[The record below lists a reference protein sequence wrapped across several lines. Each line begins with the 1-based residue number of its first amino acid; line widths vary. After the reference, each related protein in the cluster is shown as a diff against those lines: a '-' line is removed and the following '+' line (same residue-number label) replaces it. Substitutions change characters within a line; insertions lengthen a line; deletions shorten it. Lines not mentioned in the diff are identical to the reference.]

1 MNKLIITTAIITA
14 LAAPALAGGSN
25 GNNGNGNQCQG
36 NSCGG
41 DTGPKGPKGDTGP
54 RGETG
59 PKGKNGDPGPQGAA
73 GTNGMD
79 GRDGT
84 NGLNA
89 VARYSKSQD
98 AADRGLGSLQTR
110 TAKAGQWTGA
120 LGLAGSD
127 DLDAIA
133 GGVRYGF
140 TDRVDGYAVLS
151 VPFSGS
157 DVAWGVGVTFVLGGK

>member
-41 DTGPKGPKGDTGP
+41 DTGPQGPK
-54 RGETG
+54 
-59 PKGKNGDPGPQGAA
+59 GDPGPQGVA

-84 NGLNA
+84 NGIDA

-127 DLDAIA
+127 DIDAIA

-140 TDRVDGYAVLS
+140 TDRMDGYAVLS
-151 VPFSGS
+151 VPFKGS
-157 DVAWGVGVTFVLGGK
+157 DVAWGVGVTFILGGN

>member
-54 RGETG
+54 
-59 PKGKNGDPGPQGAA
+59 QGVA

-84 NGLNA
+84 NGIDA

-157 DVAWGVGVTFVLGGK
+157 DVAWGVGVTFILGGN